1 MNEVLTKPAAPWLPA
16 DKVDQVLALLALA
29 SATVYF
35 ALLGLRPYP
44 GSVILKTS
52 MCVAL
57 ALWAW
62 RRRERLYALALAF
75 SAAGDAFLAIDGE
88 RLFVPGLASFL
99 ATHLLLI
106 VVFARIPRHAVA
118 PPSKG
123 RRTAGL
129 LIPLVAVSYAA
140 LLVPDLGKLAVA
152 VILYIAAITGMAV
165 MALRVRPL
173 AVPIGA
179 VAFMISDSLISL
191 DKFLWHADWLGPAIW
206 LTYALAQL
214 LIARGMLVSRDS

>member
-1 MNEVLTKPAAPWLPA
+1 MNEVLTKPAASWLPA
-16 DKVDQVLALLALA
+16 DKIDQVLALLALA
-29 SATVYF
+29 SATLYL

-44 GSVILKTS
+44 GVVILKTS

-62 RRRERLYALALAF
+62 RSRQRLYVLALAL

-106 VVFARIPRHAVA
+106 VIFARTPEHLAA

-123 RRTAGL
+123 RRIAGL
-129 LIPLVAVSYAA
+129 LIPLAAVSYAA
-140 LLVPDLGKLAVA
+140 LLVPDLGKLAVP
-152 VILYIAAITGMAV
+152 VILYIAAISGMAV
-165 MALRVRPL
+165 LALRVRALVVPL
-173 AVPIGA
+173 GA
-179 VAFMISDSLISL
+179 VSFMISDSLISL

-206 LTYALAQL
+206 ITYALAQL
-214 LIARGMLVSRDS
+214 LIAQGMLVNREN